1 MDRAICIGDL
11 VTEEMRI
18 LLGNRCF
25 GSAGL
30 VIGSS
35 SKPKVKIANTTP
47 YCINGQMYS
56 KATAEIVHTDLTV
69 QADLTTKWYLL
80 SLDKDGNGLIT
91 QGPAVLT
98 ADVTS
103 VTNEL
108 ALPKIAATQ
117 CAIGA
122 FKIVTAGTTFTPATD
137 DHDKASLT
145 TTYYNL
151 SCVPTAG
158 VPA

>member
-35 SKPKVKIANTTP
+35 APAAVKIANTTP
-47 YCINGQMYS
+47 YCINGQSYS
-56 KATAEIVHTDLTV
+56 KTTAEIAHTDLTV
-69 QADLTTKWYLL
+69 QADLTTKWYTL

-98 ADVTS
+98 ADVTA

-108 ALPKIAATQ
+108 ALPKVAATQ
-117 CAIGA
+117 CVIGCI
-122 FKIVTAGTTFTPATD
+122 KVVTSGGTFTPATTS
-137 DHDKASLT
+137 HAGSGVT

>member
-1 MDRAICIGDL
+1 MDRAICLGDL
-11 VTEEMRI
+11 VTEEMRG
-18 LLGNRCF
+18 LMGNRCF

-30 VIGSS
+30 VIGSGD
-35 SKPKVKIANTTP
+35 KKKVKIANTVP
-47 YCINGQMYS
+47 FCIDGILYS
-56 KATAEIVHTDLTV
+56 KTTAEIVHTDVTV

-98 ADVTS
+98 ASVTG

-108 ALPKIAATQ
+108 ALPKIAASQ

-122 FKIVTAGTTFTPATD
+122 FKIVTAGTTFTPATS